1 MGRTV
6 PSFRIVLE
14 EEKGEWKS
22 FRNALN
28 KKEERKEF
36 DDMWDIPRS
45 YLPACSNAVSLVPFH
60 PIAISIL
67 FHHYKELI
75 EISKLI
81 EEKEQASSMSKEG
94 GEEEEQRQE
103 YIESTSTL
111 DRYFLLT
118 NNNKSSSK

>member
-1 MGRTV
+1 M
-6 PSFRIVLE
+6 
-14 EEKGEWKS
+14 
-22 FRNALN
+22 N
-28 KKEERKEF
+28 KKERKEF
-36 DDMWDIPRS
+36 DDMFDIPRS
-45 YLPACSNAVSLVPFH
+45 YLPACSNSVSLVPFH

-81 EEKEQASSMSKEG
+81 EGKEQASTSKEG
-94 GEEEEQRQE
+94 GEEQRQE

-111 DRYFLLT
+111 DRYFLLKNN